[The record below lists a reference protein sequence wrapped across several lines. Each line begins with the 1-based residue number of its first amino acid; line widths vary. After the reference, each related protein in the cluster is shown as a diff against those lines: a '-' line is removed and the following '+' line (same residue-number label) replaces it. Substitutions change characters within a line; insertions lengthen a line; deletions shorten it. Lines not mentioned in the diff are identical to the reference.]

1 MPVSIIEQLAKS
13 IEYEV
18 KIREQADLIERQRKE
33 IRLLYARLSAADVQL
48 RRARRNRVELQQWP
62 INDLNAKVNL

>member
-1 MPVSIIEQLAKS
+1 MSSIIEQLAKS
-13 IEYEV
+13 IQYEV

-62 INDLNAKVNL
+62 INDLNAKVNT